1 MGETRLKEFDSSRYG
16 DIRKSLIKEKG
27 SETQIQFLEATLS
40 NSKFIK
46 WIRDELDANASGAKQ
61 LTLFPRKLTESEFKD
76 SPPKVEKKAFEAWSE
91 LTPSIACRSEF
102 WACATLNH
110 IEKGIIDSSFL
121 AAPSNSSIS
130 GLTRIDTAL
139 AMDRETAKG
148 KKAIDDVTRTILRR
162 FSGLPEARG
171 GLRSIY
177 VNCSFGKAWWR
188 ERIIDQTLEVTKG
201 DRDAVTRTLHQS
213 QEYWEKLVNVLSSR
227 NSVFGDG
234 KVRSTLIWALST
246 HIDDKKYKNFFLAR
260 GAIDRCMDLLGVY
273 SAIQEFGV
281 FEIKEL
287 REFIE
292 KYIIDA
298 TIDTPSDDGGGGDE

>member
-1 MGETRLKEFDSSRYG
+1 MGVATLKEFDSSGYG
-16 DIRKSLIKEKG
+16 AIRKSLIREKG
-27 SETQIQFLEATLS
+27 SKAQVQFLEAVRS
-40 NSKFIK
+40 NSKFIR
-46 WIRDELDANASGAKQ
+46 WIRNALDANASGATH
-61 LTLFPRKLTESEFKD
+61 LTLYPRKLTEAEFKD
-76 SPPKVEKKAFEAWSE
+76 TPSKVEKVAFEAWSE

-121 AAPSNSSIS
+121 AAPNNSSGS
-130 GLTRIDTAL
+130 GLTRIETAL
-139 AMDRETAKG
+139 AKDDA
-148 KKAIDDVTRTILRR
+148 KAIDDVTRTVLRR

-177 VNCSFGKAWWR
+177 VNCAFGKAWWR
-188 ERIIDQTLEVTKG
+188 QRIIDQTLEVTNG
-201 DRDAVTRTLHQS
+201 DRDAVTSTLHQS

-227 NSVFGDG
+227 NSVFGDE

-246 HIDDKKYKNFFLAR
+246 HVDDTRYRNIFLAR

-273 SAIQEFGV
+273 SAVQEFGV
-281 FEIKEL
+281 FEINEL

-292 KYIIDA
+292 KYIIEA
-298 TIDTPSDDGGGGDE
+298 TINTPSDDGGGDE